1 MDDRENR
8 ERERGDRAVKR
19 VGENSVSWVLQTE
32 REQNQTLIA
41 YIVYPSPPKAYV
53 YIFSFFLSFFLCC
66 FLLLLVL
73 RACTPREREKER
85 EFLCVGLEKRITALM
100 WEEERVRERE
110 RERE

>member
-1 MDDRENR
+1 M
-8 ERERGDRAVKR
+8 KR

-53 YIFSFFLSFFLCC
+53 YFFFLSFFVV

-73 RACTPREREKER
+73 CACTPREREKER
-85 EFLCVGLEKRITALM
+85 EFLCAGLEKRITALM
-100 WEEERVRERE
+100 
-110 RERE
+110 

>member
-53 YIFSFFLSFFLCC
+53 YIFSFYLSFFLSLLFFCC
-66 FLLLLVL
+66 CLCSVLVHQ
-73 RACTPREREKER
+73 EREKKR
-85 EFLCVGLEKRITALM
+85 ESFYVWDWR
-100 WEEERVRERE
+100 RELQH
-110 RERE
+110 

>member
-1 MDDRENR
+1 M
-8 ERERGDRAVKR
+8 KR

-53 YIFSFFLSFFLCC
+53 YIFFLSFFVV

-73 RACTPREREKER
+73 CACTPREREKER

-100 WEEERVRERE
+100 
-110 RERE
+110 

>member
-1 MDDRENR
+1 M
-8 ERERGDRAVKR
+8 KR

-53 YIFSFFLSFFLCC
+53 YIFFLSFFVV

-73 RACTPREREKER
+73 CACTPREREREKER

-100 WEEERVRERE
+100 
-110 RERE
+110 